1 MTIEQQALEE
11 YLLSEPALRTAS
23 ASLLADRTASA
34 DIVTQVLSQ
43 LSSKGPQE
51 LWSLIHAEAA
61 PTAKGAAKSVSA
73 KTAAA
78 TKGKPG
84 TYAAHMAVL
93 FSLPLLCWSWT
104 CHCMTKHSTYATTLP
119 ALDSLREQAIQQS
132 EAQSLIY
139 GSSCVCH
146 ESDIAA
152 YQ

>member
-61 PTAKGAAKSVSA
+61 PTAKGAAKYVAA
-73 KTAAA
+73 KPAAA

-84 TYAAHMAVL
+84 SYAAHMAVL
-93 FSLPLLCWSWT
+93 FTAVLELDLSL
-104 CHCMTKHSTYATTLP
+104 H
-119 ALDSLREQAIQQS
+119 D
-132 EAQSLIY
+132 
-139 GSSCVCH
+139 
-146 ESDIAA
+146 
-152 YQ
+152 